1 MFDPSYAVPHID
13 WVRLTLVYMHLLASA
28 FAIVLVL
35 SADWGILKGTYTLEA
50 LQRTA
55 NRASVVL
62 AVLWVTGLALVYC
75 DTGLN
80 FAEMAARPKLL
91 LKLAIVGALTING
104 VVLHMVSFPL
114 FARTGL
120 LKWSESVVLA
130 ISGALSTSHW
140 VLAAFVGVA
149 RPLGQWPI
157 RMLLL
162 GYLLYVV
169 ATLFMAV
176 ISVPLVRRHLSN
188 QRRNLQSVQEPSSMR
203 HVDIFLP
210 LSNQS

>member
-55 NRASVVL
+55 NRTSVVL

>member
-1 MFDPSYAVPHID
+1 MFDPTYAVPTVD
-13 WVRLTLVYMHLLASA
+13 WVRLTLVYLHLLASA

-35 SADWGILKGTYTLEA
+35 SADWGILKGSYTLEA

-55 NRASVVL
+55 SRTSVVL
-62 AVLWVTGLALVYC
+62 TVLWISGLTLVYL
-75 DTGLN
+75 DTGMN
-80 FAEMAARPKLL
+80 FEELATKPKLL
-91 LKLAIVGALTING
+91 LKLVIVGALTLNG

-114 FARTGL
+114 FARTGR

-130 ISGALSTSHW
+130 ITGALSTSHW

-169 ATLFMAV
+169 ATLFLAV
-176 ISVPLVRRHLSN
+176 ISVPMVRRHLSN
-188 QRRNLQSVQEPSSMR
+188 QRRNLQSVREPSSMS

>member
-55 NRASVVL
+55 NRTSVVL

-80 FAEMAARPKLL
+80 FAEMTARPKLL